1 MSQKLLNAV
10 REAVRVV
17 KDKWREIA
25 PEDYGRLEE
34 RLRAAVVMGRSG
46 EMYLKVKGI
55 QLASARG
62 VLGSGAP
69 FNYMI
74 EVGDRKIALEPKSG
88 VVVGR
93 TGDEYRT
100 TQYFTPNIVGSK
112 MIVGRGSSP
121 VVSRVQGVFYATT
134 EGPLVFLDTG
144 RNKTEIVS
152 EGSSVVTRRGLE
164 RLLE

>member
-25 PEDYGRLEE
+25 PEDYGSLEQ
-34 RLRAAVVMGRSG
+34 RLRAVAVMERSG
-46 EMYLKVKGI
+46 EMYLKVGGI

-62 VLGSGAP
+62 VLGSGTP

-74 EVGDRKIALEPKSG
+74 EVRDRRIFLKPGSG
-88 VVVGR
+88 VAVGR
-93 TGDEYRT
+93 TGDEYRA
-100 TQYFTPNIVGSK
+100 TQYFTPNIVRSK
-112 MIVGRGSSP
+112 MIVGRGISP

-134 EGPLVFLDTG
+134 EGPLVFLETG
-144 RNKTEIVS
+144 RNETEIVS
-152 EGSSVVTRRGLE
+152 KGSSVVTGSDLE

>member
-1 MSQKLLNAV
+1 MSRKLLNAV

-17 KDKWREIA
+17 KDKWEKIA
-25 PEDYGRLEE
+25 PEDYGELEE
-34 RLRAAVVMGRSG
+34 RLKAVVVMRKSGR
-46 EMYLKVKGI
+46 MYLKVAGI
-55 QLASARG
+55 PLASAVG
-62 VLGSGAP
+62 VFGSGAP
-69 FNYMI
+69 FDYMV
-74 EVGDRKIALEPKSG
+74 EVGDRRIALEPKSG

-121 VVSRVQGVFYATT
+121 AVSRVQGVFYATT
-134 EGPLVFLDTG
+134 EGLLVFLDTG

-152 EGSSVVTRRGLE
+152 EGSSVVTKRGLE

>member
-1 MSQKLLNAV
+1 MSKKLLNAV

-17 KDKWREIA
+17 RGRWEEIA
-25 PEDYGRLEE
+25 PEDYGRLKQ

-62 VLGSGAP
+62 ILGSGVP

-74 EVGDRKIALEPKSG
+74 EVGDRKIALESKSG